1 MQRHLSGFL
10 MLSLLLSLPMPAAAG
25 TSCAKAYIGD
35 LRQMIPQLYSI
46 EFEGTDVIF
55 DERYKIL
62 QGKWELWSGRN
73 IEVVSDRWPS
83 KDHNCALPPD
93 ADRYGPYPK
102 VLLCDQDD
110 VWFATMGYCSDERE
124 YDRQGAVYVYSK
136 DGNVDYWD
144 ISIPRCESVAAAERV
159 GDEIWFGLVK
169 EGGHDTYGGSG
180 ILIYDLKTQ
189 QSRPLETEGLKG
201 RVIYA
206 IAHNPVDH
214 SVWVTTRWGIHRYA
228 LDDRSWEGRLFKPI
242 LTPDYKPAIDLTPDT
257 KWPDDITDYWLAY
270 HLFIYKIRDRE
281 GYARKWRSLEFRYS
295 AIDAQ
300 IPFHGPDFELDS
312 YYEPCPDPAIEK
324 ARKERERKEHAA
336 KEFPRLAA
344 AYFSGAE
351 RRSWQTHRDTIEEL
365 CILLV
370 RNPEYIE
377 RFAALF
383 AEREINPSRDGFFV
397 THCIYLHSEN
407 SDFDGFL
414 PVLTKVLQST
424 ARGLIPVSCKS
435 IRDIPQH
442 QLSAAI
448 IPVLQARTTMTRY
461 FIANGIYAIN
471 PYEDDYANCVKAAQ
485 WVLGQN
491 DSIDTLLKEL
501 KDHAEIH
508 DAAFETLRE
517 VTGVRLR
524 SVDEWQAWWGEHRKL
539 EPLSTAVADEPSLEA
554 VMEIRTETS
563 TEETKP
569 EPQRPELV
577 AFAFDGFEPG
587 IGQHSTTGDAKER
600 LLERFGKPPPT
611 DRVQSTIQ
619 GEPGDVGLFYTKY
632 WYYDGLEIRLAQ
644 RVEAPRTWIRKIILT
659 SAAYKLKFGLS
670 IGTEKSRFL
679 ETLGPPDPGVKLTA
693 SVLVYGST
701 AYLGEES
708 FVYGS
713 HASIHILFDQQDRAE
728 KIVWDYYAD

>member
-1 MQRHLSGFL
+1 
-10 MLSLLLSLPMPAAAG
+10 MPAAGG
-25 TSCAKAYIGD
+25 TSCAKTYIGD
-35 LRQMIPQLYSI
+35 LRQMIPKFYSI
-46 EFEGTDVIF
+46 QFEGTDVIF
-55 DERYKIL
+55 DDRYKIP
-62 QGKWELWSGRN
+62 QGNWELWSGRN
-73 IEVVSDRWPS
+73 IEVVGQLWPS
-83 KDHNCALPPD
+83 KDHNCALPPN

-124 YDRQGAVYVYSK
+124 YDRQGAVYVYAK
-136 DGNVDYWD
+136 DGKVDYRD

-159 GDEIWFGLVK
+159 GDEIWFGLVND
-169 EGGHDTYGGSG
+169 GGHDTYGGSG
-180 ILIYDLKTQ
+180 ILVYDLKTQ
-189 QSRPLETEGLKG
+189 QSRPLEPEGLKG

-206 IAHNPVDH
+206 IAHNPVDR

-228 LDDRSWEGRLFKPI
+228 LDKRSWEGRLFKPI
-242 LTPDYKPAIDLTPDT
+242 LTPDYRPAIDLTPDT
-257 KWPDDITDYWLAY
+257 TWPDNITDYWLAY

-281 GYARKWRSLEFRYS
+281 GYARTWRSLDFRYS

-300 IPFHGPDFELDS
+300 IPFHGPNRKLEP
-312 YYEPCPDPAIEK
+312 YYEPCPDPAVEK
-324 ARKERERKEHAA
+324 ARKERERKERAA

-351 RRSWQTHRDTIEEL
+351 RRSWQTHRNTIEEL

-383 AEREINPSRDGFFV
+383 AEREINPSRDSSFV

-424 ARGLIPVSCKS
+424 ARDLIPVSCKS

-442 QLSAAI
+442 ELSAAI

-491 DSIDTLLKEL
+491 DSVDMLLKEL
-501 KDHAEIH
+501 KDYPEIH

-524 SVDEWQAWWGEHRKL
+524 SVDEWQKWWGEHRKL
-539 EPLSTAVADEPSLEA
+539 KPVYAAAEKPLGEAVIEMRAVASSEEPSPRRFNA
-554 VMEIRTETS
+554 EIRE
-563 TEETKP
+563 
-569 EPQRPELV
+569 
-577 AFAFDGFEPG
+577 FAFDGFEPG
-587 IGQHSTTGDAKER
+587 TQLFDQDLNYVR
-600 LLERFGKPPPT
+600 DRFGEPKEIVVHEDKAYWNIDVQIIPKEWRYEGFKVLSRNTRDPIGEGPKWT
-611 DRVQSTIQ
+611 LGPVKVGTRVI
-619 GEPGDVGLFYTKY
+619 GIE
-632 WYYDGLEIRLAQ
+632 
-644 RVEAPRTWIRKIILT
+644 LT
-659 SAAYKLKFGLS
+659 SPKYKLKYGLR
-670 IGTEKSRFL
+670 I
-679 ETLGPPDPGVKLTA
+679 
-693 SVLVYGST
+693 GST
-701 AYLGEES
+701 KEDVIRLFGYPGQVYREYPES
-708 FVYGS
+708 KTFPYNGVPNQRHYEMNVVFEFDS
-713 HASIHILFDQQDRAE
+713 KDRIRSIRWKVAPWH
-728 KIVWDYYAD
+728 